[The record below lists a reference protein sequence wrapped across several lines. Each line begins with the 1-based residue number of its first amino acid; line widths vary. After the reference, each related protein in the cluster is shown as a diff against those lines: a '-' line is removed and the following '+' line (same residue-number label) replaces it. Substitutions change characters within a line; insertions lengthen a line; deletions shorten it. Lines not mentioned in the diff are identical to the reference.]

1 MAIRYKY
8 SLRNCNPPEKKT
20 RKKINELDFKMKFPF
35 YSFDK
40 DRIDISLVRRFLYQN
55 KITANM
61 LYTKEQIEQQLRDEK
76 KFFVKEDIETN
87 NRFEILDLREE

>member
-1 MAIRYKY
+1 VAIRYKY

>member
-1 MAIRYKY
+1 M
-8 SLRNCNPPEKKT
+8 RNCNPPEKKT